1 MDLDIKG
8 LVSLVF
14 LIFELA
20 ILGRIIL
27 SFVIPMMGGRPN
39 PVLMNMY
46 EVLAQVTEPILGPV
60 RKVLPT
66 VGMLDF
72 SPLVVIIVLQIIERV
87 IHSQLS

>member
-8 LVSLVF
+8 LISLVF
-14 LIFELA
+14 LIFELS
-20 ILGRIIL
+20 ILWRFIL